1 MNFFPFFSPSL
12 LSPLY
17 KSWFVTGS
25 PSPTNSWTSLSLL
38 PLLKEARNRLIL
50 GRWYHS
56 RHCSLLTPSY
66 RPPTIPLPPPT
77 LRRLLL
83 TPLPLFLPYFL
94 FRSIPAFERKN
105 IIYIYFW
112 NSVFIIIIAEQKN
125 SIFYKIIPFRI
136 FKFSFPLQWDIYYRV
151 LNPFTFKFLCW
162 TESEEIVKRELS
174 PSVKKLRGWF
184 INGKLKKNRELI
196 HIYITK
202 IIIYN
207 IY

>member
-1 MNFFPFFSPSL
+1 MICNRLSFSHQFLDLS
-12 LSPLY
+12 LSPPPL
-17 KSWFVTGS
+17 KRGEE
-25 PSPTNSWTSLSLL
+25 PS
-38 PLLKEARNRLIL
+38 
-50 GRWYHS
+50 HS
-56 RHCSLLTPSY
+56 RPLISLAALLITHAVLSSTNH
-66 RPPTIPLPPPT
+66 PPLPPT